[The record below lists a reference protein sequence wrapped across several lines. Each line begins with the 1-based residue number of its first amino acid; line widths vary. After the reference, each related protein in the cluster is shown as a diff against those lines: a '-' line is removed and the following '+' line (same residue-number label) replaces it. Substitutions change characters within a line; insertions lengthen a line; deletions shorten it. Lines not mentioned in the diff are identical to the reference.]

1 MLILSK
7 VEVLII
13 MNNRGFTLVELLAV
27 LAILAS
33 MSLVVVMGI
42 SASLDR
48 RDEKECENQ
57 KQLAINAAKIY
68 FYEKNSVQV
77 DVDTLVDGGYLEESK
92 ADKIYHKNMRVFY
105 HENPD
110 RYDLWILGQNDVWRA
125 LDEGI
130 CELSN

>member
-7 VEVLII
+7 VEVLLI

-68 FYEKNSVQV
+68 FYENDWPIVCVKSGLINGGYIDEGSLDKLNLTGDCSSYVQIET
-77 DVDTLVDGGYLEESK
+77 DEDGNDTYAYHSGGDGGCK
-92 ADKIYHKNMRVFY
+92 
-105 HENPD
+105 
-110 RYDLWILGQNDVWRA
+110 
-125 LDEGI
+125 
-130 CELSN
+130 